1 MTSRRPMNQY
11 RRVVEPSE
19 DIPAEKMNLLFHD
32 LLERLGLCV
41 VVEETPD
48 YTAYSIESKN
58 TDN

>member
-1 MTSRRPMNQY
+1 MNQY